1 MTKYDILYEAIQE
14 QYENGDLTLE
24 TAEYLNDVAYEQ
36 YHDVEYVDESE
47 LLSEAVEYLDNIFEE
62 AVNSKSDEY
71 NRLQNEQFEIE
82 RQLNNNLIS
91 KSAKD
96 RLQKKYE
103 LNKRK
108 LKSLKSVANTQALS
122 LAKPGC
128 KK

>member
-14 QYENGDLTLE
+14 QYENGELTLE

-108 LKSLKSVANTQALS
+108 LKSLKSVANNQALS

>member
-14 QYENGDLTLE
+14 QYENGELTLE

-91 KSAKD
+91 KSTTIIFNNSK
-96 RLQKKYE
+96 
-103 LNKRK
+103 
-108 LKSLKSVANTQALS
+108 
-122 LAKPGC
+122 
-128 KK
+128 

>member
-14 QYENGDLTLE
+14 QYENGELTLE

-108 LKSLKSVANTQALS
+108 LKSLKSVANNQALT

>member
-14 QYENGDLTLE
+14 QYENGELTLE

-108 LKSLKSVANTQALS
+108 LKSLKSVANTQTLS
-122 LAKPGC
+122 LVKPGC